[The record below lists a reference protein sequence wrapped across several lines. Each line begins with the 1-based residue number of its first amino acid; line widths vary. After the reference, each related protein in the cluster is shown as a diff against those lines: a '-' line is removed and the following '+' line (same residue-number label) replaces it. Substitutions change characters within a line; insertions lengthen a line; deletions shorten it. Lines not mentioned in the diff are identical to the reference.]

1 MKAKY
6 IPTQEMIFL
15 VSKLAETLSLK
26 FWGQE
31 NRKYKIE
38 KKKNKRKR
46 WTENQSKMEESCF
59 INYNKSKW
67 IKFICIIGKELS
79 DYIKN

>member
-1 MKAKY
+1 
-6 IPTQEMIFL
+6 MIFL

-38 KKKNKRKR
+38 KKTK
-46 WTENQSKMEESCF
+46 EEDKQKTKVKWKKAVLLII
-59 INYNKSKW
+59 INLNGLNSSV
-67 IKFICIIGKELS
+67 L
-79 DYIKN
+79 

>member
-1 MKAKY
+1 
-6 IPTQEMIFL
+6 MIFL

-38 KKKNKRKR
+38 KKNKRIR
-46 WTENQSKMEESCF
+46 
-59 INYNKSKW
+59 
-67 IKFICIIGKELS
+67 
-79 DYIKN
+79 

>member
-1 MKAKY
+1 MVKMKAKY

-31 NRKYKIE
+31 NRKYKI
-38 KKKNKRKR
+38 KKKKQKKKMNRKP
-46 WTENQSKMEESCF
+46 K
-59 INYNKSKW
+59 
-67 IKFICIIGKELS
+67 
-79 DYIKN
+79 

>member
-38 KKKNKRKR
+38 KKKTKEKDEQKTKVK
-46 WTENQSKMEESCF
+46 WKKAVLLII
-59 INYNKSKW
+59 INLNGLNSSV
-67 IKFICIIGKELS
+67 L
-79 DYIKN
+79 